1 MKPFAG
7 TLIMPELPEVETV
20 VRDLRP
26 LLLNRIITSMKRS
39 QKPLRQK
46 WSKSW
51 EKNILQKKVIEIQ
64 RRGKW
69 ILSKLDNQSV
79 LVTHLGMTG
88 QFTVVP
94 SIHPKENHTH
104 FIFLLDN
111 QTELRYRDIRRFGS
125 VTWSP
130 SISVWEN
137 SLEEKLGPEPF
148 GVDPEYWWK
157 HIKHSKR
164 NLKALL
170 LDQSI
175 VAGVGNIY
183 ADESCFRAQLDP
195 RRLGTSLSKSEA
207 ERLRIAVE
215 EVLTIAIESRGST
228 IRNYV
233 GGSGLQGEF
242 QEQLQVYG
250 RAGQC
255 CFVCESILHHVR
267 LAGRTTTFCPVCQKR
282 P

>member
-1 MKPFAG
+1 
-7 TLIMPELPEVETV
+7 MPELPEVETV

-26 LLLNRIITSMKRS
+26 LLLNHIITSMKRS
-39 QKPLRQK
+39 QKPLRKK
-46 WSKSW
+46 WSKKW
-51 EKNILQKKVIEIQ
+51 ENNILQQKVIEIQ

-69 ILSKLDNQSV
+69 ILSKLDNHSV

-104 FIFLLDN
+104 FIFHLDN

-125 VTWSP
+125 VTWFP
-130 SISVWEN
+130 SVSAWEN

-157 HIKHSKR
+157 QIKHSKR

-195 RRLGTSLSKSEA
+195 RRLGTSLTKAEA